1 MEQKKKAF
9 KILYHLI
16 ANQQITHKE
25 AYYLADAIF
34 DVEYYPIAVPA
45 VNEEAENP
53 RDKTPHTVE
62 GAGFRL
68 PE

>member
-16 ANQQITHKE
+16 ANQHITHKE

-45 VNEEAENP
+45 VNKEAENP
-53 RDKTPHTVE
+53 PDNTPNTVE
-62 GAGFRL
+62 VAGFRL
-68 PE
+68 PK